1 MSKLPRV
8 AVSRRGEIR
17 TLTLKLQGMSC
28 YPLWGTAS
36 TLVLHF
42 LCLELVPVAVTAFTA
57 AQQLTTC
64 THHTVPIY
72 PERSTNIVPTSRLP
86 RPHVDEHHGS
96 SLHIHETQFTAKWVL
111 TCRLRV

>member
-1 MSKLPRV
+1 MPRATV
-8 AVSRRGEIR
+8 GRRVEIQ
-17 TLTLKLQGMSC
+17 TLTLQIQGVSC

-36 TLVLHF
+36 TLVLHV

-57 AQQLTTC
+57 AQQPTTC
-64 THHTVPIY
+64 THHTAPIY

-86 RPHVDEHHGS
+86 RPHVDEHLHGS
-96 SLHIHETQFTAKWVL
+96 SLHIRETQFTAKWVL